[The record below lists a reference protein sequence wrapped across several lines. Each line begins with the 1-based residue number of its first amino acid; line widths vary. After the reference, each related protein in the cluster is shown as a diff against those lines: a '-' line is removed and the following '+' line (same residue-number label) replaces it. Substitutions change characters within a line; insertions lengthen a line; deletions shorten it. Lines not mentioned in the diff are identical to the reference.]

1 MILTK
6 HSIEQA
12 KKRGISREAVN
23 LALKLGSR
31 YYCSE
36 VAKGN
41 YSKRIFFEINLLIAK
56 HDRKVTDLEY
66 QLLNNLCLVVNEE
79 EQVLITIY
87 RKGELN

>member
-23 LALKLGSR
+23 IALKLGSG

-36 VAKGN
+36 VAKGD
-41 YSKRIFFEINLLIAK
+41 YRKRIFFEINLLIAK
-56 HDRKVTDLEY
+56 RDKKITNLEY
-66 QLLNNLCLVVNEE
+66 QLLNNLCLVVNEV